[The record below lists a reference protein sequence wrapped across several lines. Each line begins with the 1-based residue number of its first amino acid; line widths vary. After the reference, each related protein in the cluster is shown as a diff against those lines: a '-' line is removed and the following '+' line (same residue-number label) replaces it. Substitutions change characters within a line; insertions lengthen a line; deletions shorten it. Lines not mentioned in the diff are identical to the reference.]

1 MEATENLFK
10 KQFASLDS
18 HDIVLSYCQNVIVP
32 KYEDVLS
39 CTFINPSEIE
49 GIDVEYF
56 FRVKKEV
63 SSDELLDLTL
73 KVNNDFCDFC
83 KKNNISLNFERIYVF
98 FFFFSVCISLLNH
111 GFYKKYAFKSF
122 ECLSNTLTTSSLR
135 VLKTR
140 FTPISLILDK
150 YLANISML
158 SSSK

>member
-39 CTFINPSEIE
+39 CTFINPYEIE

-98 FFFFSVCISLLNH
+98 LN
-111 GFYKKYAFKSF
+111 
-122 ECLSNTLTTSSLR
+122 R
-135 VLKTR
+135 
-140 FTPISLILDK
+140 
-150 YLANISML
+150 
-158 SSSK
+158 